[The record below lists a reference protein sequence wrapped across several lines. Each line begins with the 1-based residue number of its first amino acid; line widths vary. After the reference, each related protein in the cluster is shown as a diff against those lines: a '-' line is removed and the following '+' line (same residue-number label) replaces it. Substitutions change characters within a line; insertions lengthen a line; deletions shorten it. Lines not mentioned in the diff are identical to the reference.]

1 MAKSYTMRVRAV
13 EGVNVPNMAALE
25 MGVRRVV
32 GKEADGSLKSEE
44 VLVCSGKDAANHRSF
59 YAKSLR
65 LGELLP
71 LDADTAAM
79 AGLSF
84 QAPAAAPAPSKPGKG
99 KDGDL

>member
-1 MAKSYTMRVRAV
+1 MAKQYTMRVRAV

-44 VLVCSGKDAANHRSF
+44 VLVCAGKDAANHRSF

-71 LDADTAAM
+71 LDADTATM
-79 AGLSF
+79 AGIAF
-84 QAPAAAPAPSKPGKG
+84 QAPAPASLSAKPAKG